1 MTDPKPDPKPEP
13 KPEKTRIPIA
23 DSRSIPL
30 IKRLWASFIRPHAG
44 WLVIAS
50 VAMAL
55 VAGTTA
61 ATAYLMDPVV
71 NEVFVN
77 KNASLLWLVG
87 GAVLLTFVV
96 KSVAAYAQDAL
107 LVLVGQRVV
116 ADVQRRLFAHLLEQ
130 DVALFQSRG
139 TGTLIS
145 HFTFDVQALR
155 QAVSNAIVSVGRDGL
170 SVILLFGVM
179 VYQDWILSLI
189 TLIVA
194 PLSAIPIDRLGR
206 RMRKVSGE
214 AQARMGELTSHLGQS
229 FQGIRM
235 IKAFGM
241 EAPERGRVA
250 EIVEDIAA
258 LTIRQG
264 RVRAA
269 VQPIV
274 DVFGGFAVA
283 GVIVYGGLRVIDGVT
298 TPGAFF
304 SFIAAVLM
312 AYQPLRALGKVNTQV
327 QEGLAAAE
335 RIFALLD
342 RAPDIRDKADA
353 VALPRTPA
361 EVRLDDVLF
370 RYPDG
375 TEALAGL
382 QLTAPAG
389 KVSALVGPSGAGKS
403 TVLQLIPRFHDV
415 ERGTVTVGGHD
426 VRDLSLAS
434 LRSAIAVVSQEI
446 VLFDAGIAENIR
458 FGRPGATDEEVQDAA
473 KAAAADGFISEMPDG
488 YKTRVGEHGLKLS
501 GGQRQRIAIA
511 RAILKDAPI
520 LLLDEATSALDTE
533 SERQIQDA
541 LARLMVGR
549 TTLVIAHRLSTIR
562 GADVIHVMDQGRV
575 VESGNHDALISGGGA
590 YARLHAMQFRHD
602 DTAVAAK

>member
-1 MTDPKPDPKPEP
+1 MTDSTPEP

-23 DSRSIPL
+23 DSRSVPL
-30 IKRLWASFIRPHAG
+30 IKRLWSSFIRPHAG
-44 WLVIAS
+44 WLAVAS

-61 ATAYLMDPVV
+61 LTAYLMDPVV

-77 KNASLLWLVG
+77 KNAGLLWAVG
-87 GAVLLTFVV
+87 GAVLATFVV
-96 KSVAAYAQDAL
+96 KSVAAYFQDTL
-107 LVLVGQRVV
+107 LAVVGQRVV
-116 ADVQRRLFAHLLEQ
+116 ADVQSKLFAHLLDQ
-130 DVALFQSRG
+130 DVALFQSRT

-155 QAVSNAIVSVGRDGL
+155 QAVSNAIVSLGRDGL
-170 SVILLFGVM
+170 SVILLVGVM
-179 VYQDWILSLI
+179 VYQDWLLSVI
-189 TLIVA
+189 TLVVA
-194 PLSAIPIDRLGR
+194 PLTAVPIERLGR

-214 AQARMGELTSHLGQS
+214 AQVRMGDLTTHLGQS

-235 IKAFGM
+235 IKAYGM
-241 EAPERGRVA
+241 EAPEKRSVGA
-250 EIVEDIAA
+250 IILDIAN
-258 LTIRQG
+258 LSIRQG

-274 DVFGGFAVA
+274 DVFGGVAVA
-283 GVIVYGGLRVIDGVT
+283 AVIVYGGLRVIEGVT

-312 AYQPLRALGKVNTQV
+312 AYQPLRALGKVNTQI

-342 RAPDIRDKADA
+342 REPEIRDAPDATVLARE
-353 VALPRTPA
+353 PA
-361 EVRLDDVLF
+361 EIRLTGVLF

-375 TEALAGL
+375 TEALSGL
-382 QLTAPAG
+382 DMVAPAG
-389 KVSALVGPSGAGKS
+389 KVTALVGPSGAGKS

-415 ERGTVTVGGHD
+415 AAGAVTVGGTD
-426 VRDLSLAS
+426 IRSLTLAS
-434 LRSAIAVVSQEI
+434 LRSAIAVVSQEV
-446 VLFDAGIAENIR
+446 VLFDASVADNIR
-458 FGRPGATDEEVQDAA
+458 FGRPDASDA
-473 KAAAADGFISEMPDG
+473 QVKAAAEAAAADGFICEMPAG
-488 YKTRVGEHGLKLS
+488 YETRVGEHGLKLS

-533 SERQIQDA
+533 SERQIQTA
-541 LARLMVGR
+541 LARLMIGR
-549 TTLVIAHRLSTIR
+549 TTLVIAHRLSTISN
-562 GADVIHVMDQGRV
+562 ADVIHAMAGGRV
-575 VESGNHDALISGGGA
+575 VESGGHDELIAKGGV
-590 YARLHAMQFRHD
+590 YARLNALQFREQD
-602 DTAVAAK
+602 RPDPVAV